1 MHMCYIVD
9 YFFFNTLVVIPILF
23 PILLSKYDNSAS
35 DTTVVDNKNI
45 EDENIIFLSNAVKLS
60 FVYGLKR
67 INRNNITKYFKPSC
81 INGRYAVTDLKYA
94 KFKIVIIYKAYRLY
108 NRV

>member
-1 MHMCYIVD
+1 
-9 YFFFNTLVVIPILF
+9 VVIPILF
-23 PILLSKYDNSAS
+23 PILLSKYDSSAS

-45 EDENIIFLSNAVKLS
+45 EDENIIFLSNSVNFS

-67 INRNNITKYFKPSC
+67 INRNNITKYFNPSC
-81 INGRYAVTDLKYA
+81 IRGRYAVTDLKYA
-94 KFKIVIIYKAYRLY
+94 KFKTVIIYKTYRVY

>member
-1 MHMCYIVD
+1 
-9 YFFFNTLVVIPILF
+9 VVIPILF
-23 PILLSKYDNSAS
+23 PILLSKYDSSAS

-45 EDENIIFLSNAVKLS
+45 EDENIIFLSNSVNFS

-81 INGRYAVTDLKYA
+81 IRGRYAVIDLKYA
-94 KFKIVIIYKAYRLY
+94 KFKTVITYKAYKLY
-108 NRV
+108 SKV